1 VSRGRGRATPWN
13 RPWCVLDEEREKR
26 EKEKEKENSGKL
38 GGGEIF
44 WWNFLG
50 FRRRHDAQSEAL
62 MGIWARG
69 IPCVG
74 RLPGV
79 TRVERRMSRGLE
91 IDRAQWKIF

>member
-38 GGGEIF
+38 GGEIF